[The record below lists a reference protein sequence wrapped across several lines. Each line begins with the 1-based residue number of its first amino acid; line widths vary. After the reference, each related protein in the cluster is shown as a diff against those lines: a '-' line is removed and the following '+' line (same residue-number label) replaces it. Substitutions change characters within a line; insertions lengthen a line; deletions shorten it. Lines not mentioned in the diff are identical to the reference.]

1 MEIIIIVTIVVVLVV
16 SALVFDGEKS
26 DEAEEE
32 SQPKGRALKRQRRD
46 EWQPPTGSVQ
56 DPISKSSQKDNLS
69 LIPEFSGDIQE
80 STLEEVF
87 VCYLF
92 WDKEFVAPAR
102 PKFDWALQDAVEY
115 MEEWLPLVEKE
126 MSTFL
131 EGDSEQQLLAMIGTR
146 QHKFGSEML
155 SLKDVMESHDAEH
168 VDVDARI
175 RMAAARYLD
184 SQWVVCKLKF
194 EDLSEADQATL
205 FLHPNDL
212 GPKHETLLIPQA
224 VVPGTSIEDIRLA
237 VKNASQYDL
246 LPF

>member
-1 MEIIIIVTIVVVLVV
+1 MLAGISIEMQHTAIQLNAFVNHQPGLLGSCKMEIIIIVTIVVVLVV

-131 EGDSEQQLLAMIGTR
+131 EY
-146 QHKFGSEML
+146 
-155 SLKDVMESHDAEH
+155 LKV
-168 VDVDARI
+168 
-175 RMAAARYLD
+175 Y
-184 SQWVVCKLKF
+184 
-194 EDLSEADQATL
+194 
-205 FLHPNDL
+205 
-212 GPKHETLLIPQA
+212 
-224 VVPGTSIEDIRLA
+224 
-237 VKNASQYDL
+237 
-246 LPF
+246 